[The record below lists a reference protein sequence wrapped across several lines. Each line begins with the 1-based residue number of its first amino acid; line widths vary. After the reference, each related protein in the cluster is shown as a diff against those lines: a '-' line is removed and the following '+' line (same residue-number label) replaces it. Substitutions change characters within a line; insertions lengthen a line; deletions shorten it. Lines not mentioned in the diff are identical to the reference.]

1 MANLTARFCQTAK
14 PGRHSDGDGLILAVS
29 PTGSRKWILRYQINH
44 RRRDMQ
50 LGNLADVSLA
60 EARDKAENL
69 RKLVRKGVDPM
80 EQRQPEPGPAIPT
93 FTTVAAAYIRSHR
106 RGWRNR
112 KHARQW
118 VATLKTY
125 ARPAIGAKPVDTIDT
140 EDVLRILQ
148 PIWTEKTE
156 TAKRVQGR
164 MENIFDWCTARK
176 YRDASNPARWR
187 GHLDHLLP
195 KPGKVKRPVH
205 HPAMPWP
212 ALPAFLVELD
222 QAPSISACA
231 LKWLILTATRTNE
244 TLGARWDEIDLDAA
258 VWTVPA
264 SRMKAGRDHRVPL
277 PPPCLD
283 ILKALPRLAGTPYVF
298 PGARAGRPL
307 SNMALLQLMRGM
319 GHGQGGKQSPAVPH
333 GFRST
338 FRDWCGEATSYP
350 REIAEAALAHVYPN
364 KVEAAYAR
372 SDLFLKRRKLMEDW
386 AAFLMKPPAAVAV
399 LPAREP
405 PVELTA

>member
-29 PTGSRKWILRYQINH
+29 PTGSRKWILRYQINY

-60 EARDKAENL
+60 EARDTAENL

-80 EQRQPEPGPAIPT
+80 EQRQPAQEPTIPT
-93 FTTVAAAYIRSHR
+93 FTSAAAAYIRSHR

-125 ARPAIGAKPVDTIDT
+125 ARPSIGAKAVDAIDT
-140 EDVLRILQ
+140 EDVLSILQ
-148 PIWTEKTE
+148 PIWTDKTE

-164 MENIFDWCTARK
+164 MENIFDWCAARK
-176 YRDASNPARWR
+176 YRDTGNPARWR

-212 ALPAFLVELD
+212 ALPAFMVELD
-222 QAPSISACA
+222 QAPSISSSA
-231 LKWLILTATRTNE
+231 LKWLIFTATRTNE
-244 TLGARWDEIDLDAA
+244 TLGARWEEIDLDAA
-258 VWTVPA
+258 VWNVPA
-264 SRMKAGRDHRVPL
+264 IRMKAGRDHRVPL
-277 PPPCLD
+277 TQPCLD
-283 ILKALPRLAGTPYVF
+283 ILKALPRMGGNPYVF

-319 GHGQGGKQSPAVPH
+319 GHGLGGNRSEAVPH

-350 REIAEAALAHVYPN
+350 REIAEAALAHVNPN

-372 SDLFLKRRKLMEDW
+372 SDLFLKRRKLMEEW
-386 AAFLMKPPAAVAV
+386 AAFLMKPPAAVAT